1 MYRHIIN
8 MFAEH
13 GKNFIHNIIQ
23 NKVDHRVLSL
33 LKTVLAFHSPVH
45 VVFIVALYLVSVIY
59 EKRTY
64 LKLDL
69 VVQTL

>member
-1 MYRHIIN
+1 ML
-8 MFAEH
+8 AQH

-23 NKVDHRVLSL
+23 NKVDNIVLSL
-33 LKTVLAFHSPVH
+33 PKTVPAFHSPVH
-45 VVFIVALYLVSVIY
+45 VVFIIALYLVSVIY

-64 LKLDL
+64 LKLNL